1 MHHLPHV
8 RYTLVP
14 EIRVR
19 PEMLRVIQYIDVLMC
34 VIYNLTEQ
42 QGRSSDMKIIDQ
54 DR

>member
-8 RYTLVP
+8 CCTLVL
-14 EIRVR
+14 EICVR